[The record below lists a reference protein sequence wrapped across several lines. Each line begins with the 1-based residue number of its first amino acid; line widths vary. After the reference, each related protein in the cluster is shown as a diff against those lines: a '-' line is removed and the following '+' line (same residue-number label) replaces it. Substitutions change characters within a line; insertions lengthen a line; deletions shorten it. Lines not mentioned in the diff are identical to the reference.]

1 MEHILKFLQNIK
13 PRKYQEEIFSSC
25 KDKNCLVVLPT
36 GLGKTL
42 IALMLTIDR
51 LVKFPDEKILF
62 LAPTRPLAEQHLEYF
77 KKNLP
82 ELFAT
87 LELFTGKTPAEKRRA
102 LWQNSEIVF
111 STPQCIKNDLSSSLY
126 DLTQVSLLIIDE
138 CHRCLKNYAY
148 TQVAKVYQSQAQHPR
163 ILGLTASPGH
173 EKEKISKILENMNI
187 QALEIRD
194 RKSQGV
200 EEYIQELNF
209 EVIKLDF
216 PQEFLEIKMLLKSI
230 LDKRVDELKSRK
242 LLFTVANKKTLLEL
256 QHKIMHSIASG
267 NKHFNL
273 LVGASV
279 CAQALKLQ
287 HALELLETQTLY
299 SLNSYIQEL
308 FSQAK
313 EKKSRAVVNLIK
325 TGEFNKAYVKLTELL
340 AKKIEHPKLIKL
352 REIVQEELR
361 QNPKLK
367 AIVFAQFRDT
377 VTKICKTLNEIQGI
391 NAKVFVGQAKK
402 GQGTSETGLSQK
414 EQQEIIRE
422 FSQGEINI
430 LVATQIAEEGLD
442 ICEVSN
448 VIFYEP
454 IPSAIRTIQRRGRT
468 ARLMPGKLITLVTK
482 ATRDESYYWAAFHK
496 EKKMYKTLD
505 SIKQDFDNQ
514 DNQSK
519 QDLKQKKLF

>member
-1 MEHILKFLQNIK
+1 MEHILKYLQNIK

-42 IALMLTIDR
+42 VALMLAIDR

-77 KKNLP
+77 KKHLP
-82 ELFAT
+82 DLFSSF
-87 LELFTGKTPAEKRRA
+87 ELFTGKTQAEKRKK

-111 STPQCIKNDLSSSLY
+111 STPQCIRNDLSNGLY
-126 DLTQVSLLIIDE
+126 DLKEVSLLIVDE

-148 TQVAKVYQSQAQHPR
+148 TKVAQLYQTQAKHPR

-173 EKEKISKILENMNI
+173 EKEKINKILENMNI
-187 QALEIRD
+187 QALEVRD
-194 RKSQGV
+194 RASEGV

-209 EVIKLDF
+209 ETIKLDF
-216 PQEFLEIKMLLKSI
+216 PQEFQIIKQLLKVI
-230 LDKRVDELKSRK
+230 FDKRVSELKSRK
-242 LLFTVANKKTLLEL
+242 LLFGIGNKKTLLEL
-256 QHKIMHSIASG
+256 QHRIMHSISSG

-273 LVGASV
+273 LVGASIT
-279 CAQALKLQ
+279 AQALKLQ
-287 HALELLETQTLY
+287 HALELLETQTLF

-313 EKKSRAVVNLIK
+313 ENKSKAVVNLIK
-325 TGEFNKAYVKLTELL
+325 QQEFNQAYIKLNELL

-352 REIVQEELR
+352 KEIISQELKN
-361 QNPKLK
+361 NPKLK
-367 AIVFAQFRDT
+367 AIVFAQYRDT
-377 VTKICKTLNEIQGI
+377 VTKICKTLNEILGI
-391 NAKVFVGQAKK
+391 NAKIFVGQAKK
-402 GQGTSETGLSQK
+402 QNKEGLTGLSQK

-422 FSQGEINI
+422 FSQGKINI

-442 ICEVSN
+442 IPEVN
-448 VIFYEP
+448 AVIFYEP
-454 IPSAIRTIQRRGRT
+454 IPSAIRSIQRRGRT

-482 ATRDESYYWAAFHK
+482 ATRDEAYYWSAFHK
-496 EKKMYKTLD
+496 EKKMYRALD
-505 SIKQDFDNQ
+505 TIKQEFNQ
-514 DNQSK
+514 EKINNKEK
-519 QDLKQKKLF
+519 QQNLT